1 MNLEY
6 SDLQSGFYESVL
18 EFVTFDLIPTEEL
31 YDLIFGVENEPF
43 SESAENIGYESRYI
57 VQNSGSVSLYI
68 SAYGIG
74 IATLTMVRRCA
85 SKNGRVYS
93 CSNSRINGVKWSGF
107 TNFLNEIYLPMSY
120 IVCINFSALDRGS
133 VSLFFLSSFATLM
146 SLVLIYWPIYVAI
159 MTYKILK

>member
-1 MNLEY
+1 MMMNLEY

-85 SKNGRVYS
+85 SKNGRVY
-93 CSNSRINGVKWSGF
+93 
-107 TNFLNEIYLPMSY
+107 
-120 IVCINFSALDRGS
+120 
-133 VSLFFLSSFATLM
+133 
-146 SLVLIYWPIYVAI
+146 
-159 MTYKILK
+159 